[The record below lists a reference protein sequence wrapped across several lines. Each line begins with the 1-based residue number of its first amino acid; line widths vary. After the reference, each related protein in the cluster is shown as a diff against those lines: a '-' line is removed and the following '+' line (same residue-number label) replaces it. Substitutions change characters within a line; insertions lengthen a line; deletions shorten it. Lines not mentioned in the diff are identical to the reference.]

1 MATEKLRTPLFHR
14 TRAVPT
20 PPQQPRPSPLCLD
33 EVPCLCLACT
43 LFSFPSLSLF
53 QSLAEMFKPAEG
65 SWECPGCYVNNN
77 ADVLRCLA
85 CQTVKHGAKPEEV
98 KSPPK
103 EDPFA
108 PAAPTGGLGG
118 LKFGGGAG
126 GGEKSTPGGGGGGG
140 FKFGAPAAGQSGG
153 EKKVRC

>member
-1 MATEKLRTPLFHR
+1 MST
-14 TRAVPT
+14 
-20 PPQQPRPSPLCLD
+20 S
-33 EVPCLCLACT
+33 
-43 LFSFPSLSLF
+43 FS

-85 CQTVKHGAKPEEV
+85 CQTVKPGAKPEEV

-108 PAAPTGGLGG
+108 PAAPTGGFGG
-118 LKFGGGAG
+118 FKFGGGTG
-126 GGEKSTPGGGGGGG
+126 GVEKSAPGDGGGGG
-140 FKFGAPAAGQSGG
+140 FKFGASAAGQSDG

>member
-1 MATEKLRTPLFHR
+1 MST
-14 TRAVPT
+14 
-20 PPQQPRPSPLCLD
+20 S
-33 EVPCLCLACT
+33 
-43 LFSFPSLSLF
+43 FS

-85 CQTVKHGAKPEEV
+85 CQTVKPGAKPEEV

-108 PAAPTGGLGG
+108 PAAPTGG
-118 LKFGGGAG
+118 F
-126 GGEKSTPGGGGGGG
+126 GG
-140 FKFGAPAAGQSGG
+140 FKFGASTGD
-153 EKKVRC
+153 KKVTCLFPELNPFRLAPNSESGATE

>member
-1 MATEKLRTPLFHR
+1 ML
-14 TRAVPT
+14 
-20 PPQQPRPSPLCLD
+20 SP
-33 EVPCLCLACT
+33 
-43 LFSFPSLSLF
+43 F

-85 CQTVKHGAKPEEV
+85 CQTVKPGAKPEEV

-108 PAAPTGGLGG
+108 PAAPTGGFGG
-118 LKFGGGAG
+118 FKFGGGTG
-126 GGEKSTPGGGGGGG
+126 GGEKSAPGDGGGGG
-140 FKFGAPAAGQSGG
+140 FKFGAPATGQSDG